1 MLRVEMDEPQAAAG
15 PPDPEPAIVDPTL
28 PEPVAR
34 VSAFLESAG
43 VEACLHEFAES
54 SATAE
59 AAARAVGCETD
70 QIVKSLI
77 FMCDSEAA
85 LVMVSGAARADDEK
99 IREAIGASAVKIAK
113 PAVVLEYTGF
123 EVGGVAPFPL
133 PKIATAL
140 CDHRLLNHGVVW
152 AGAGSTSHVVAL
164 APHDLIRL
172 AQARP
177 ADVSSHPPVSG

>member
-1 MLRVEMDEPQAAAG
+1 M
-15 PPDPEPAIVDPTL
+15 
-28 PEPVAR
+28 
-34 VSAFLESAG
+34 
-43 VEACLHEFAES
+43 
-54 SATAE
+54 
-59 AAARAVGCETD
+59 
-70 QIVKSLI
+70 
-77 FMCDSEAA
+77 
-85 LVMVSGAARADDEK
+85 
-99 IREAIGASAVKIAK
+99 KIAK

-140 CDHRLLNHGVVW
+140 CDHRLLNHGIVW

-172 AQARP
+172 AQGRP